1 MENASK
7 ALIIAG
13 AILLAILLISMGML
27 VLNKATGFLDGDQ
40 LDEAA
45 VSTFNQ
51 KFTKYEGEKVKGS
64 SVRSLISEISAYN
77 GSDEAADNKQY
88 IEVISGSSNK
98 APSTT
103 AGTPPTL
110 KDTGAVVNTKYY
122 KVEITQRANKGK
134 VSQITITAL

>member
-27 VLNKATGFLDGDQ
+27 VLNKATGILDNDQ

-77 GSDEAADNKQY
+77 GSDEAADNKQF
-88 IEVISGSSNK
+88 IDVVSGSGDK

-103 AGTPPTL
+103 GNPPTL

-122 KVEITQRANKGK
+122 KVEITERANKGK